1 MELLSLSKAFKNPS
15 NFFIIIVLISYQLI
29 LQVFIVQD
37 MDPNMVLYIE
47 LTLDFLREEIK
58 KVEGKKDDLNLI
70 YFSGLQ

>member
-1 MELLSLSKAFKNPS
+1 
-15 NFFIIIVLISYQLI
+15 
-29 LQVFIVQD
+29 
-37 MDPNMVLYIE
+37 MDPNMVLYTE